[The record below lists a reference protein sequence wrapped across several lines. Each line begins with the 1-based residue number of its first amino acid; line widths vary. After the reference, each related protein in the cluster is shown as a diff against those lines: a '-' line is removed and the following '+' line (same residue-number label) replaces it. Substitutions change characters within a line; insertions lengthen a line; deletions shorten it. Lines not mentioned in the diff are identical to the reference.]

1 MLPATFLATVSDHG
15 DSREAI
21 HVPTQVWMFYQL
33 KTLVGEVEVEVS
45 VRTKDGQS
53 FGPDNIRARLF
64 AIRDGSAGRLI
75 FNFFSDDLY
84 MLRGQQ
90 VEVTIIGWPAWFKP
104 MG

>member
-21 HVPTQVWMFYQL
+21 HVPTQVWMFHQL
-33 KTLVGEVEVEVS
+33 KALVGEVEVR

-53 FGPDNIRARLF
+53 FGPDKIRARLF
-64 AIRDGSAGRLI
+64 AIRDDTAGRLI

-90 VEVTIIGWPAWFKP
+90 VEVTIIGRPAWFKS
-104 MG
+104 GQ